1 MENNLAENIRSF
13 RKGMG
18 FTQEQLAERLGITLA
33 AVSKWE
39 RGTSEPDLAYIMD
52 LAEIFHVSVDA
63 LIGFSMRSGDAEAE
77 AERIEGMADHG
88 NIGQVI
94 REYETALKK
103 FPNHFRIV
111 LGAAESNAQA
121 GIMFRQDDKVKR
133 ALELFPHALDLFS
146 QNRDEEITEVG
157 IRNDI
162 AQCYG
167 ALKDYKK
174 AIEEYKR
181 NNVTG
186 SNNAR
191 IGILY
196 TVNEGK
202 PEEGI
207 LYTTKAFFSDFS
219 DMVSAI
225 GGYMSYY
232 GRTKQYGEGLRT
244 AEWAIRLMES
254 MKKYPD
260 RKSFL
265 DKVLCLYYLDLA
277 MMQDGKGM
285 TEASEES
292 LRRAAEMAVAF
303 DRDPDYTLEN
313 MILLDHLKQ
322 KSVYDDAGA
331 TAVEGLL
338 NALEECGKSI
348 SRTFREK
355 AEHIIKAAGQ

>member
-63 LIGFSMRSGDAEAE
+63 LIGFSMHSGDADTE
-77 AERIEGMADHG
+77 AERLEGMTGED
-88 NIGQVI
+88 ISRI
-94 REYETALKK
+94 ISEYETALKK

-111 LGAAESNAQA
+111 LGAGESYAQA
-121 GIMFRQDDKVKR
+121 GIMYRQDDKLKR
-133 ALELFPHALDLFS
+133 ALELLPHALDLFS

-174 AIEEYKR
+174 AIEQYKR
-181 NNVTG
+181 DNIAG
-186 SNNAR
+186 INNAK
-191 IGILY
+191 IGIMY
-196 TVNEGK
+196 
-202 PEEGI
+202 
-207 LYTTKAFFSDFS
+207 KAFFSDFK

-225 GGYMSYY
+225 GGYMAYY
-232 GRTKQYGEGLRT
+232 GQTKKYDEGLRT
-244 AEWAIRLMES
+244 TEWAIRLMES

-265 DKVLCLYYLDLA
+265 DKVLCLYHLDLA
-277 MMQDGKGM
+277 MMQDGCGM

-313 MILLDHLKQ
+313 MILLDHMKQ

-338 NALEECGKSI
+338 NALEECATSI
-348 SRTFREK
+348 SREFWEK

>member
-52 LAEIFHVSVDA
+52 LAEIYHVSVDA
-63 LIGFSMRSGDAEAE
+63 LIGFSMHSGDADAEAE
-77 AERIEGMADHG
+77 RLEGMTGED
-88 NIGQVI
+88 ISRI
-94 REYETALKK
+94 ISEYETALKK

-111 LGAAESNAQA
+111 LGAGESYAQA
-121 GIMFRQDDKVKR
+121 GIMYRQDDKLKR
-133 ALELFPHALDLFS
+133 ALELLPHALDLFS

-174 AIEEYKR
+174 AIEQYKR
-181 NNVTG
+181 DNIAGT
-186 SNNAR
+186 NNAK
-191 IGILY
+191 IGIMY
-196 TVNEGK
+196 TVYERK

-207 LYTTKAFFSDFS
+207 LYTTKAFFSDFK

-225 GGYMSYY
+225 GGYMAYY
-232 GRTKQYGEGLRT
+232 GQTKKYDEGLRT
-244 AEWAIRLMES
+244 TEWAIRLMES

-265 DKVLCLYYLDLA
+265 DKVLCLYHLDLA
-277 MMQDGKGM
+277 MMQDGCGM

-313 MILLDHLKQ
+313 MILLDVLKQ

-338 NALEECGKSI
+338 NALEECATSI

>member
-63 LIGFSMRSGDAEAE
+63 LIGFSMHSGDADTE
-77 AERIEGMADHG
+77 AERLEGMTGED
-88 NIGQVI
+88 ISRI
-94 REYETALKK
+94 ISEYETALKK

-111 LGAAESNAQA
+111 LGAGESYAQA
-121 GIMFRQDDKVKR
+121 GIMYRQDDKLKR
-133 ALELFPHALDLFS
+133 ALELLPHALDLFS

-174 AIEEYKR
+174 AIEQYKR
-181 NNVTG
+181 DNIAG
-186 SNNAR
+186 INNAK
-191 IGILY
+191 IGIMY
-196 TVNEGK
+196 TVYERK

-207 LYTTKAFFSDFS
+207 LYTTKAFFSDFK

-225 GGYMSYY
+225 GGYMAYY
-232 GRTKQYGEGLRT
+232 GQTKKYDEGLRT
-244 AEWAIRLMES
+244 
-254 MKKYPD
+254 
-260 RKSFL
+260 
-265 DKVLCLYYLDLA
+265 
-277 MMQDGKGM
+277 
-285 TEASEES
+285 TE
-292 LRRAAEMAVAF
+292 
-303 DRDPDYTLEN
+303 
-313 MILLDHLKQ
+313 
-322 KSVYDDAGA
+322 
-331 TAVEGLL
+331 
-338 NALEECGKSI
+338 
-348 SRTFREK
+348 
-355 AEHIIKAAGQ
+355 

>member
-1 MENNLAENIRSF
+1 MHSGDADTE
-13 RKGMG
+13 
-18 FTQEQLAERLGITLA
+18 AERL
-33 AVSKWE
+33 
-39 RGTSEPDLAYIMD
+39 
-52 LAEIFHVSVDA
+52 
-63 LIGFSMRSGDAEAE
+63 
-77 AERIEGMADHG
+77 EGMTGED
-88 NIGQVI
+88 ISRI
-94 REYETALKK
+94 ISEYETALKK

-111 LGAAESNAQA
+111 LGAGESYAQA
-121 GIMFRQDDKVKR
+121 GIMYRQDDKLKR
-133 ALELFPHALDLFS
+133 ALELLPHALDLFS

-174 AIEEYKR
+174 AIEQYKR
-181 NNVTG
+181 DNIAGT
-186 SNNAR
+186 NNAK
-191 IGILY
+191 IGIMY
-196 TVNEGK
+196 TVYERK

-207 LYTTKAFFSDFS
+207 LYTTKAFFSDFK

-225 GGYMSYY
+225 GGYMAYY
-232 GRTKQYGEGLRT
+232 GQTKKYDEGLRT
-244 AEWAIRLMES
+244 TEWAIRLMES

-265 DKVLCLYYLDLA
+265 DKVLCLYHLDLA
-277 MMQDGKGM
+277 MMQDGCGM

-313 MILLDHLKQ
+313 MILLDHMKQ

-338 NALEECGKSI
+338 NALEECATSI
-348 SRTFREK
+348 SREFWEK

>member
-13 RKGMG
+13 RKSMG

-63 LIGFSMRSGDAEAE
+63 LIGFSMHSGDADTE
-77 AERIEGMADHG
+77 AERLEGMTGED
-88 NIGQVI
+88 ISRI
-94 REYETALKK
+94 ISEYETALKK

-111 LGAAESNAQA
+111 LGAGESYAQA
-121 GIMFRQDDKVKR
+121 GIMYRQDDKLKR
-133 ALELFPHALDLFS
+133 ALELLPHALDLFS

-174 AIEEYKR
+174 AIEQYKR
-181 NNVTG
+181 DNIAGT
-186 SNNAR
+186 NNAK
-191 IGILY
+191 IGIMY
-196 TVNEGK
+196 TVYERK

-207 LYTTKAFFSDFS
+207 LYTTKAFFSDFK

-225 GGYMSYY
+225 GGYMAYY
-232 GRTKQYGEGLRT
+232 GQTKKYDEGLRT
-244 AEWAIRLMES
+244 TEWAIRLMES

-265 DKVLCLYYLDLA
+265 DKVLCLYHLDLA
-277 MMQDGKGM
+277 MMQDGCGM

-313 MILLDHLKQ
+313 MILLDVLKQ

-338 NALEECGKSI
+338 NALEECATSI

>member
-1 MENNLAENIRSF
+1 MEINLAENIRSF
-13 RKGMG
+13 RKNLG

-63 LIGFSMRSGDAEAE
+63 LIGFSMHSGDADTEAD
-77 AERIEGMADHG
+77 RIEEMGGAEDI
-88 NIGQVI
+88 NRII
-94 REYETALKK
+94 SEYETALKK

-111 LGAAESNAQA
+111 LGAAESYAQA
-121 GIMFRQDDKVKR
+121 GIMYRQDDKLKR

-167 ALKDYKK
+167 ALKDYRK

-181 NNVTG
+181 NNITG
-186 SNNAR
+186 SNNAK

-196 TVNEGK
+196 TVYERK

-207 LYTTKAFFSDFS
+207 PYTTKAFLGDFT
-219 DMVSAI
+219 DMISAI
-225 GGYMSYY
+225 GGYMAYY
-232 GRTKQYGEGLRT
+232 GQTKEYDKGLRT
-244 AEWAIRLMES
+244 VEWAIRFIES
-254 MKKYPD
+254 LKRDPD
-260 RKSFL
+260 QRSFL
-265 DKVLCLYYLDLA
+265 DKILCLYHLDLA

-292 LRRAAEMAVAF
+292 LRRAAGMAVAF
-303 DRDPDYTLEN
+303 DREPDYTLEN

-331 TAVEGLL
+331 TAVEGLF
-338 NALEECGKSI
+338 NALEECATEI
-348 SRTFREK
+348 SREFREK

>member
-13 RKGMG
+13 RKSMG

-63 LIGFSMRSGDAEAE
+63 LIGFSMHSGDADTEAD
-77 AERIEGMADHG
+77 RIEGMGGVED
-88 NIGQVI
+88 ISRI
-94 REYETALKK
+94 ISEYETALKK

-111 LGAAESNAQA
+111 LGAAMSYAQA
-121 GIMFRQDDKVKR
+121 GVMYRQDDKLKR
-133 ALELFPHALDLFS
+133 ALELLPHAIDLIS
-146 QNRDEEITEVG
+146 QNRDPDISEAD
-157 IRNDI
+157 IRNEI

-181 NNVTG
+181 NNIAG
-186 SNNAR
+186 SNNGR
-191 IGILY
+191 IGVLY
-196 TVNEGK
+196 TVYERK
-202 PEEGI
+202 PEVGI
-207 LYTTKAFFSDFS
+207 RYTVKAFLSDFK
-219 DMVSAI
+219 DMITAI
-225 GGYMSYY
+225 GGYMAYY
-232 GRTKQYGEGLRT
+232 GQTKKYDEGLRT
-244 AEWAIRLMES
+244 TEWAIRFIES
-254 MKKYPD
+254 LKRDPD
-260 RKSFL
+260 RHSFL
-265 DKVLCLYYLDLA
+265 DKVLCLYHLDLA

-292 LRRAAEMAVAF
+292 LHRAAGMAAAF
-303 DRDPDYTLEN
+303 DRDPDYTLGN
-313 MILLDHLKQ
+313 ILFLDSMEQ
-322 KSVYDDAGA
+322 QSVYDDAGA

-338 NALEECGKSI
+338 NALEECATSI
-348 SRTFREK
+348 SQTFREK

>member
-13 RKGMG
+13 RKSMG

-63 LIGFSMRSGDAEAE
+63 LIGFSMHSGDADTE
-77 AERIEGMADHG
+77 AERLEGMTGED
-88 NIGQVI
+88 ISRI
-94 REYETALKK
+94 ISEYETALKK

-111 LGAAESNAQA
+111 LGAGESYAQA
-121 GIMFRQDDKVKR
+121 GIMYRQDDKLKR
-133 ALELFPHALDLFS
+133 ALELLPHALDLFS

-174 AIEEYKR
+174 AIEQYKR
-181 NNVTG
+181 DNIAGT
-186 SNNAR
+186 NNAK
-191 IGILY
+191 IGIMY
-196 TVNEGK
+196 TVYERK

-207 LYTTKAFFSDFS
+207 LYTTKAFFSDFK

-225 GGYMSYY
+225 GGYMAYY
-232 GRTKQYGEGLRT
+232 GQTKKYDEGLRT
-244 AEWAIRLMES
+244 TEWAIRLMES

-265 DKVLCLYYLDLA
+265 DKVLCLYHLDLA
-277 MMQDGKGM
+277 MMQDGCGM

-313 MILLDHLKQ
+313 MILLDHMKPSASLNSLPHPLRPQVQ
-322 KSVYDDAGA
+322 KASVPGSVQVGS
-331 TAVEGLL
+331 TFAV
-338 NALEECGKSI
+338 I
-348 SRTFREK
+348 FRLWPR
-355 AEHIIKAAGQ
+355 AAFSA